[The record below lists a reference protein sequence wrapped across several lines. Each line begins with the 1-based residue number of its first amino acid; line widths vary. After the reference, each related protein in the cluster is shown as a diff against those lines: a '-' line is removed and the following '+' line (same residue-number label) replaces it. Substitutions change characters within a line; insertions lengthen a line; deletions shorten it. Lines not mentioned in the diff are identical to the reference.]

1 MPVRHGTD
9 REQATQV
16 AGELEVKAQIK
27 LRINTATQ
35 QPVVIIRSFQV
46 LSLMGTCISRSCF
59 RPVCDWGLQ
68 VTVATE

>member
-1 MPVRHGTD
+1 MLWTCNAYVAHDCQDKCTM
-9 REQATQV
+9 QV

-46 LSLMGTCISRSCF
+46 LLCTHVSCA
-59 RPVCDWGLQ
+59 
-68 VTVATE
+68 VASAL

>member
-1 MPVRHGTD
+1 M
-9 REQATQV
+9 QV

-46 LSLMGTCISRSCF
+46 LLCTHVSCA
-59 RPVCDWGLQ
+59 
-68 VTVATE
+68 VASAL

>member
-1 MPVRHGTD
+1 M
-9 REQATQV
+9 QV

-46 LSLMGTCISRSCF
+46 LPVTISPSPTPSPVTTACETCMYQSYEHTLPDLAVISV
-59 RPVCDWGLQ
+59 PV
-68 VTVATE
+68 

>member
-1 MPVRHGTD
+1 M
-9 REQATQV
+9 QV

-46 LSLMGTCISRSCF
+46 LPVTIS
-59 RPVCDWGLQ
+59 PPQ
-68 VTVATE
+68 TP